1 MPENQ
6 SFLYRYFD
14 KKKTAAKKEQKTIDA
29 SAKVSH
35 EYFTGIMT
43 DFFKTL
49 WDYMVFCVIDIAHNY
64 SEVIMYTMAL
74 IQMCITYFIGIK
86 ISREKNQGDFERS
99 GYSCYH

>member
-1 MPENQ
+1 
-6 SFLYRYFD
+6 
-14 KKKTAAKKEQKTIDA
+14 
-29 SAKVSH
+29 
-35 EYFTGIMT
+35 
-43 DFFKTL
+43 
-49 WDYMVFCVIDIAHNY
+49 MVFCVIDIAHNY